1 MNVPERSGGYAVY
14 WKAWAVL
21 LVLTLLMAFSSGGP
35 AVVSAI
41 IGVKAAIIG
50 AWFMHLRHERAA
62 LSIVLVVATLATAI
76 ILFALIAVDAV
87 KA

>member
-1 MNVPERSGGYAVY
+1 MGVTENSGGYAVY

-21 LVLTLLMAFSSGGP
+21 LVLTLVMAFAPGGP
-35 AVVSAI
+35 VLVCTI
-41 IGVKAAIIG
+41 IAAKAAIIG

-62 LSIVLVVATLATAI
+62 LSVVLVAATLATAV
-76 ILFALIAVDAV
+76 ILFALIAIDAV